1 MVQVAPVLRRR
12 RALHSRTTLR
22 SQSPSRRVAA
32 ERDVNNLEQ
41 SGGIVTGES
50 AENRSRFVSR
60 IPIALFVIFYAA
72 HFSLISLSFYRNYD
86 TAPFDLGVF
95 DQGVWLLSRFHDPFV
110 TVMGRN
116 LFGDHTSFILLAL
129 VPVYWVWPH
138 VDALLVIQ
146 SCVLACSVIPIYEL
160 ARRRLG
166 SNTLATALGLVL
178 LLNPALEHGN
188 LEAFHPECFLVLALA
203 VGLYAAIE
211 WNRCL
216 LILSIVVALL
226 VKEDVA
232 LYIVPLGI
240 WIAIRRDRRWGLA
253 IAAAA
258 VSYCVIAYEVL
269 IPAFLGAASPYL
281 GRIPF
286 GGFGGLGKAVFE
298 RPRAVWD
305 SLTTSG
311 QPFYLWQI
319 GASFGFGFLLA
330 PDLAVIALLALL
342 ENVLSTLP
350 YMHEILYHYSM
361 ALAPVLGIATVI
373 ALARITGPLRRRVM
387 AAMVIASAVTCSV
400 LWGLAPFSL
409 HEEQGIPPA
418 SAAASVQIADDTA
431 ALHTLPANAI
441 VSSYYLYLTHIDH
454 RPRIYLWPTP
464 FAAEDWG
471 VSPASNGKRLPFA
484 DQIQYL
490 VLPEVLSG
498 SDAKVFSSIKRQ
510 FRLVD
515 SDGGIAIYERMS

>member
-1 MVQVAPVLRRR
+1 L
-12 RALHSRTTLR
+12 
-22 SQSPSRRVAA
+22 PSRVVASKPNIGDLDQSVA
-32 ERDVNNLEQ
+32 VFTER
-41 SGGIVTGES
+41 SIK
-50 AENRSRFVSR
+50 NRERLVSR
-60 IPIALFVIFYAA
+60 IPIAVFVVFYAA

-86 TAPFDLGVF
+86 TAPFDLGIF

-146 SCVLACSVIPIYEL
+146 SCVLACSAIPIYEL

-166 SNTLATALGLVL
+166 SNTLATALGVVL

-188 LEAFHPECFLVLALA
+188 LEAFHPECFLVLALG

-211 WNRCL
+211 WNRRL
-216 LILSIVVALL
+216 RVVAVVVALL

-232 LYIVPLGI
+232 LYIAPLGI
-240 WIAIRRDRRWGLA
+240 WIAVRRDRRWGLA

-258 VSYCVIAYEVL
+258 ISYCVIAYEVL
-269 IPAFLGAASPYL
+269 IPTFLGAASPYL

-286 GGFGGLGKAVFE
+286 GGFGGLAKAVFE

-305 SLTTSG
+305 PLTTAG

-330 PDLAVIALLALL
+330 PGLAVIALLALL
-342 ENVLSTLP
+342 ENAVSTLP

-361 ALAPVLGIATVI
+361 ALAPVLATATVI

-387 AAMVIASAVTCSV
+387 SVVVIASAVICCV
-400 LWGLAPFSL
+400 FWGVAPFSI

-418 SAAASVQIADDTA
+418 SAAASVQITDDTT
-431 ALHTLPANAI
+431 ALHTLPTNAI
-441 VSSYYLYLTHIDH
+441 VASYYLYLTHIDH
-454 RPRIYLWPTP
+454 RQRIYLWPTP
-464 FAAEDWG
+464 FVAADWG
-471 VSPASNGKRLPFA
+471 VSPAPNGKRLPFV

-490 VLPEVLSG
+490 VLPKVLSG

-510 FRLVD
+510 FRLTD
-515 SDGGIAIYERMS
+515 SDGGIAIYKRVG